1 MLKDLHFLSGF
12 SSVSHYNIQQV
23 AFSRKQRH
31 WVKNP
36 FLHLALDCQKHY
48 IISSNHQIQSS
59 HFSFFSFEA
68 DRKLSVD
75 HGQSHKNDK
84 WLSITALWPAEQ
96 EKIAKVAVCR
106 KWVDTELEANVKF
119 AKDSFCWVILNL
131 AMCFHKQ
138 WYFISTEFYRN
149 WLLEYGLC
157 KRQRRFYA
165 FRTIDYLIVASVP

>member
-138 WYFISTEFYRN
+138 WYFISTE
-149 WLLEYGLC
+149 WKG
-157 KRQRRFYA
+157 
-165 FRTIDYLIVASVP
+165 IDYLNMACVKDREGFMHLEQLISLIVASVP